1 MHKGSFLISLIYT
14 LMAFAC
20 ALFVSTSMTDGRA
33 DDKLGLA
40 VVRWDQKQGAKVP
53 SDLRFRD
60 EQGGVL
66 RLGDAVAEGKPTV
79 LALVYYGCP
88 NLCTLTL
95 NGLVKTLEEMKSD
108 PEFELGKDFNVLSVS
123 IDPTERP
130 RLALAKQRSYLARLN
145 LNPATHTELW
155 KFLTVDA
162 QQPDGARLLSDAVG
176 YHYTYDEISQ
186 QYSHPSGLVVL
197 DGEGRVTQYLMG
209 IQFSP
214 ADLSRAL
221 DLAKNGRR
229 GNPIKEFLL
238 ACAHYDPFSE
248 KSSRRV
254 LIGIQIF
261 TAAFLAVAAWAAL
274 KLRASP

>member
-1 MHKGSFLISLIYT
+1 MGNRFLISIVYI
-14 LMAFAC
+14 LMAFAS
-20 ALFVSTSMTDGRA
+20 AVFISTTMTDGHA
-33 DDKLGLA
+33 SENLPLDA
-40 VVRWDQKQGAKVP
+40 VRWDQKQGTKVP
-53 SDLRFRD
+53 GDLQFRD
-60 EQGGVL
+60 EQGGIL
-66 RLGDAVAEGKPTV
+66 RLGDAVASGKPTV

-95 NGLVKTLEEMKSD
+95 NGLVKTLDEMKND
-108 PEFELGKDFNVLSVS
+108 PEFELGKDFNILSVS

-145 LNPATHTELW
+145 LNPATHTGFW

-162 QQPDGARLLSDAVG
+162 QQPDGARLLSGAVG
-176 YHYTYDEISQ
+176 YHYTYDEISH

-221 DLAKNGRR
+221 ELAKNGRR

-248 KSSRRV
+248 KSSHRV
-254 LIGIQIF
+254 LIGIQLF
-261 TAAFLAVAAWAAL
+261 TAAFLGFAAWAAL
-274 KLRASP
+274 RLRVSS